1 MGTTV
6 MKITRPSDR
15 EIIKFSVAACHIL
28 DVQELNLTLF
38 GGGPEEGY
46 SLGDERLDKFS
57 ETTYSAINGAR
68 VILSPYY
75 IISLNRGQG
84 SDSDQLIY
92 DTLRIDNIAAENGQ
106 SQYIVPFDLVKQI
119 QTLVEASFL
128 KDQESISVLFKNP
141 KLFREL
147 LASHHRQ
154 NAQLQ
159 KTVLEIGKEAASARI
174 SLEEEFAKRRHQF
187 ETEAQKAE
195 IERQRTAETRLE
207 AIKIE
212 EERLHA
218 LQKEIDD
225 RNNTHARRELHK
237 DLKAKI
243 SQRAGSLKVTP
254 ETIGNRKPIHAAICL
269 AVLGMFTLILWL
281 SAQAASMP
289 SGLTSVQYV
298 IAGVKPALLTVAML
312 GLIAWYLRWMNRW
325 FERYA
330 DAEFQL
336 KQFELDIDRAS
347 WVVEAALEWK
357 LSQDRPMPEHLL
369 ETISRNLFSKSEAD
383 EASDM
388 HPADYLASAI
398 LGRASALNLKMPGGE
413 LSLSGRDLQK
423 LKND

>member
-1 MGTTV
+1 MPSNV
-6 MKITRPSDR
+6 MQIVKVSDR
-15 EIIKFSVAACHIL
+15 ELLEFCTTAAKIL
-28 DVQELNLTLF
+28 QTEEVHVSIF
-38 GGGPEEGY
+38 GGGPEQTY
-46 SLGDERLDKFS
+46 DRNDERLGRFS
-57 ETTYSAINGAR
+57 DSSFGAINSVR
-68 VILSPYY
+68 IVKSPYY
-75 IISLNRGQG
+75 IITLQRGQG
-84 SDSDQLIY
+84 SNSEQLIY
-92 DTLRIDNIAAENGQ
+92 DTLRIDNVAEENGQ
-106 SQYIVPFDLVKQI
+106 PQHALAFEVIKEVQE
-119 QTLVEASFL
+119 LVEKTFSQ
-128 KDQESISVLFKNP
+128 DQESISVLFKNP
-141 KLFREL
+141 KLFRDL

-154 NAQLQ
+154 NVQLQ
-159 KTVLEIGKEAASARI
+159 KTVLDIGKNAASARI
-174 SLEEEFAKRRHQF
+174 SLEEEFAKRRRQLENDAHAAEF
-187 ETEAQKAE
+187 ERQKALE
-195 IERQRTAETRLE
+195 ARLE
-207 AIKIE
+207 AVRAE
-212 EERLHA
+212 DERLQA

-225 RNNTHARRELHK
+225 RNNTHARRELHR

-243 SQRAGSLKVTP
+243 SQRAGSMKVTP
-254 ETIGNRKPIHAAICL
+254 ETIRNRTPIHIATCL
-269 AVLGMFTLILWL
+269 AVASMLGLILWL

-289 SGLTSVQYV
+289 SGLTSVQYL
-298 IAGVKPALLTVAML
+298 IAGIKPALLTVAML

-383 EASDM
+383 DASDM

-413 LSLSGRDLQK
+413 LSLTGKDIQR